1 MPKPLDFTKPLQTRD
16 GKKVRIYAT
25 NGQSARPIHGAT
37 LDEEGWRSHSWLPD
51 GAFVGTMTPYPLDL
65 VQARP
70 EFRQEGWVNVYSP
83 QRLMFYATRRA
94 ADNGAAPYRFAC
106 VSFTLVCHEGDG
118 LPGDPGD
125 SQ

>member
-37 LDEEGWRSHSWLPD
+37 LDADGWHSHSWLPD
-51 GAFVGTMTPYPLDL
+51 GTFVETMTPYPLDL
-65 VQARP
+65 VQVRP
-70 EFRQEGWVNVYSP
+70 EFRQEGWVNVYPSG
-83 QRLMFYATRRA
+83 LAFHKTRKA
-94 ADNGAAPYRFAC
+94 ANGGAGVDRIAC
-106 VSFTLVCHEGDG
+106 VPFTLVCHEGDG
-118 LPGDPGD
+118 LSEESGD